1 MKKIVSVLL
10 VLMLI
15 LGVMCVSSSAATAS
29 ASLTGPTTVRAGD
42 TITLTFKL
50 NGSGILG
57 ASGTLSYDSSQLTL
71 SSTKQSI
78 ASPWMVEFNGNDF
91 VAYDN
96 NLTNPIN
103 SNKSLFTV
111 TFKVNSKLAT
121 GTKVQVSMKNV
132 IASDGSADS
141 NVGTVTY
148 SVNIAAPKST
158 DNTLKSLTVSNATIS
173 PAFSPSVT
181 TYTANVPYEVS
192 KLNLSYQ
199 ANDSKATV
207 SVNNPTLT
215 VDGTTKVT
223 IEVTSESGSSK
234 TYTITVYR
242 AQDPNYVPSGNT
254 NLSSI
259 TVNGFL
265 LSPGFQADQTTY
277 TVWLPYET
285 ESIQVSGTAAD
296 KKATVEVIG
305 GTGLVAG
312 ADNEVKVVCTA
323 ENGEKKT
330 YTIIAKRAAAHDAPQ
345 APTTYNVFWVVNGV
359 VTTETYE
366 SGAAPSF
373 KGETAK
379 AADDLFTYTFTGWDK
394 ELVEVTADVTYV
406 AQYEKTA
413 IGKTVYYNVFW
424 VVDGKVT
431 METYEE
437 GQMPTFKGET
447 AKAADDLFTYTFTGW
462 NAELTAVTV
471 DITYVAQ
478 YTKTAIGQTVY
489 YTVFWVVDGKVT
501 TETYEAGAMPTFK
514 GETAK
519 TADEQYT
526 YTFKGWNAELTAVTA
541 DATYVAQYDKTAI
554 STTEQYTV
562 FWVVDGK
569 VTSETYEEGSTPFF
583 SGDTAKA
590 ADEFFSYT
598 FSGWDVEP
606 ATVTADATYVA
617 QYTKT
622 AIQQPEGPGD
632 DSKPTE
638 PSPTVP
644 DENQQGSDK
653 TEDKPGVSVVV
664 LVLTAVACLAVGV
677 GSGFIVFRKKD

>member
-1 MKKIVSVLL
+1 MKKIVSALL

-15 LGVMCVSSSAATAS
+15 LWVMCVSSSAATAS

-42 TITLTFKL
+42 TITLTFNL
-50 NGSGILG
+50 NGTGILG
-57 ASGTLSYDSSQLTL
+57 ASGTLSYDSNQLTL

-78 ASPWMVEFNGNDF
+78 ASPWVVEFNEKDF

-96 NLTNPIN
+96 NLTSPIN

-121 GTKVQVSMKNV
+121 GTKVQVSVKNV

-173 PAFSPSVT
+173 PVFSPSVT
-181 TYTANVPYEVS
+181 AYTANVPYEVS
-192 KLNLSYQ
+192 KLSLSYQ
-199 ANDSKATV
+199 TNDSKATV

-223 IEVTSESGSSK
+223 IKVTSESGSSK
-234 TYTITVYR
+234 TYTISVYR
-242 AQDPNYVPSGNT
+242 AQDPNYVPSGNN
-254 NLSSI
+254 NLSGI

-265 LSPGFQADQTTY
+265 LSPGFQADRITY

-330 YTIIAKRAAAHDAPQ
+330 YTIIAKRAAAHDAPV
-345 APTTYNVFWVVNGV
+345 APATYTVFWVVDGT

-366 SGAAPSF
+366 AGTVPTF

-379 AADDLFTYTFTGWDK
+379 AADEQYTYTFKGWDK
-394 ELVEVTADVTYV
+394 ELAAVTADATYV

-413 IGKTVYYNVFW
+413 VGKTVYHNVFW

-437 GQMPTFKGET
+437 GQVPTFKGET
-447 AKAADDLFTYTFTGW
+447 TKA
-462 NAELTAVTV
+462 
-471 DITYVAQ
+471 
-478 YTKTAIGQTVY
+478 
-489 YTVFWVVDGKVT
+489 
-501 TETYEAGAMPTFK
+501 
-514 GETAK
+514 
-519 TADEQYT
+519 ADEQYT
-526 YTFKGWNAELTAVTA
+526 YTFTGWSQELAAITA
-541 DATYVAQYDKTAI
+541 DVTYVAQY
-554 STTEQYTV
+554 E
-562 FWVVDGK
+562 
-569 VTSETYEEGSTPFF
+569 
-583 SGDTAKA
+583 
-590 ADEFFSYT
+590 
-598 FSGWDVEP
+598 
-606 ATVTADATYVA
+606 
-617 QYTKT
+617 KT
-622 AIQQPEGPGD
+622 AIQQPEEPGD
-632 DSKPTE
+632 EPIDDPKPTQ
-638 PSPTVP
+638 PAPTVP
-644 DENQQGSDK
+644 NENQQGSDK
-653 TEDKPGVSVVV
+653 SEDKSGVSVIVV
-664 LVLTAVACLAVGV
+664 ILTAVVCLAVGV
-677 GSGFIVFRKKD
+677 GVGFAIFRRKA